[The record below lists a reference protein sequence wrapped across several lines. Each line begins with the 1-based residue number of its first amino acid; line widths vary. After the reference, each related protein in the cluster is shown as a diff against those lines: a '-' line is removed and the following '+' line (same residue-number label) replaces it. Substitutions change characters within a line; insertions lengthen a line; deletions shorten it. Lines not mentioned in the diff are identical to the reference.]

1 MEKEYTDEWKAYQS
15 GLDYNTRIDYYS
27 KVDLNWRFY
36 NSKQWIGI
44 VTNGLPKWTFNICR
58 SAINY
63 FIAFMVSQKIKM
75 QYSAENIPDE
85 PDPESSD
92 YEHEARIKELVT
104 LLSDM
109 AEMKWEKDKM
119 DSLIK
124 DLLLDGANSA
134 DMAAHVYWDASIETG
149 QLEKGDFKTEAV
161 DGGNVMFGNPNNK
174 IVEKQPYIL
183 VVGREPVSDL
193 KMQAKAN
200 GIKQEEIDLIASDED
215 NTYQAGE
222 RGKIELDNKG
232 ETGKALTLVKYWKQ
246 GKSVMWN
253 KSTKYCSICKDKDLG
268 ISRYPIAWAN
278 WESVK
283 NSYHGM
289 SATEGI
295 IDNQISINQL
305 FAMVSYW
312 MKMSAFGKVI
322 YDQNAISSWTNQL
335 GVALKA
341 DSMGG
346 PISNLVHQLQAGN
359 FNEAILRVIDMAIKY
374 TKDFIGANDSLMGQ
388 VDPEQAS
395 GVAIISTAKQA
406 SMPLINIT
414 MNRDQ
419 LVEDLGLI
427 WGEFYLKKYVNRK
440 VSIKQKGKVV
450 TAQYNTESIEAVKD
464 ILLQCKV
471 DVGPSSYWSEIVGI
485 QALDKLLS
493 EGHITKLQYFERV
506 AKMNMIP
513 DCAGLIED
521 ARAEMEQ
528 AQQMEQD
535 QAMQQDQQMQ
545 QQSAEGEQQQMKEQ
559 QAKEA
564 QYEQMAQFLESL
576 PAEVQQKIM
585 ALPEDEQEGAIMQL
599 MKNDVNNTMK
609 QQEGMI

>member
-1 MEKEYTDEWKAYQS
+1 MQKDYTQEWRDYQS
-15 GLDYNTRIDYYS
+15 GLEYNQRLDYYA

-36 NSKQWIGI
+36 NGKQWVGI
-44 VTNGLPKWTFNICR
+44 VTNGLSKWVFNFCR

-63 FIAFMVSQKIKM
+63 FIAFMISQKLKM

-85 PDPESSD
+85 PTNDQEGQ
-92 YEHEARIKELVT
+92 IKGLVT

-109 AEMKWEKDKM
+109 ADMKWEKDKM

-124 DLLLDGANSA
+124 DLLLDGANSG
-134 DMAAHVYWDASIETG
+134 DMCAHVFWDSSIETG

-161 DGGNVMFGNPNNK
+161 DGGNIMFGNPNNK
-174 IVEKQPYIL
+174 LVEKQPYVLIIN
-183 VVGREPVSDL
+183 RETVSEL
-193 KMQAKAN
+193 KKQAKAN
-200 GIKQEEIDLIASDED
+200 KVPKEDYEQIASDEE

-222 RGKIELDNKG
+222 HGKVELENKG
-232 ETGKALTLVKYWKQ
+232 ETGKALTLIKYWKKD
-246 GKSVMWN
+246 GRVFWN

-289 SATEGI
+289 SATEQI
-295 IDNQISINQL
+295 IDNQISVNHM

-312 MKMSAFGKVI
+312 MRMSAFGKTI
-322 YDQNAISSWTNQL
+322 IDQNHITSWSNQL
-335 GVALKA
+335 GTVVKA
-341 DSMGG
+341 DSNGG
-346 PISNLVHQLQAGN
+346 PISNLVHQLQAGQ
-359 FNEAILRVIDMAIKY
+359 FNQAILTVIDMAIKY
-374 TKDFIGANDSLMGQ
+374 TKEFIGANDALTGQ

-406 SMPLINIT
+406 SMPLINVT

-427 WGEFYLKKYVNRK
+427 WGEFFLKKYVNRK
-440 VSIKQKGKVV
+440 VGIRQNEKMV

-471 DVGPSSYWSEIVGI
+471 DVGPSNYYSEIVGI
-485 QALDKLLS
+485 QALDKLLA

-506 AKMNMIP
+506 AKMNLIP
-513 DCAGLIED
+513 DCQGLIED
-521 ARAEMEQ
+521 AQAEM
-528 AQQMEQD
+528 QMI
-535 QAMQQDQQMQ
+535 Q
-545 QQSAEGEQQQMKEQ
+545 QQEQQQAQMQEQGQLEQ
-559 QAKEA
+559 QAGEEA
-564 QYEQMAQFLESL
+564 QMNQEDQAREARYEQMKQWLDQQPPEL
-576 PAEVQQKIM
+576 QQKIM
-585 ALPEDEQEGAIMQL
+585 ALPSEQKEETIMKLMQEDV
-599 MKNDVNNTMK
+599 KNSMK